1 VESSIYEKF
10 KSDFCLKVSELI
22 VGDPSKLDTEFG
34 AISSEEHFHKIKNY
48 MDLAKNEGATVLTG
62 GTVEN
67 LSGRCA
73 KGWYFRPTVLEGLS
87 HSSKLN
93 KEEIFGPIVTLQSFT
108 SESEA
113 IGMANDTDY
122 GLSATIWT
130 EDIDKGKRI
139 SDGVDSGVIWI
150 NTWLLRDLR
159 TPFGGMK
166 NSGLG
171 REGGDD
177 ALEFFT
183 EQKNIC
189 IPK

>member
-1 VESSIYEKF
+1 
-10 KSDFCLKVSELI
+10 
-22 VGDPSKLDTEFG
+22 
-34 AISSEEHFHKIKNY
+34 
-48 MDLAKNEGATVLTG
+48 MDLANKEGATVLTG
-62 GTVEN
+62 GTVEK

-73 KGWYFRPTVLEGLS
+73 KGWYFRPTVLEGLN

-139 SDGVDSGVIWI
+139 SGGVDSGVIWI

-177 ALEFFT
+177 ALRFFT

>member
-1 VESSIYEKF
+1 
-10 KSDFCLKVSELI
+10 
-22 VGDPSKLDTEFG
+22 
-34 AISSEEHFHKIKNY
+34 
-48 MDLAKNEGATVLTG
+48 MDLANKEGATVLTG
-62 GTVEN
+62 GTVEK

-73 KGWYFRPTVLEGLS
+73 KGWYFRPTVLEGLG

-93 KEEIFGPIVTLQSFT
+93 KEEIFGPIVTLQSFN

-139 SDGVDSGVIWI
+139 SGGVDSGVIWI

>member
-10 KSDFCLKVSELI
+10 KSDFSLKVSELI
-22 VGDPSKLDTEFG
+22 VGDPLKLDTQFG
-34 AISSEEHFHKIKNY
+34 AISSEQHFHKIKYY
-48 MDLAKNEGATVLTG
+48 MDLANEEGATVLTG
-62 GTVEN
+62 GNVEK

-73 KGWYFRPTVLEGLS
+73 KGWYFRPTVLEGLN

-93 KEEIFGPIVTLQSFT
+93 REEIFGPIVTLQSFA

-113 IGMANDTDY
+113 ISMANDTDY

-130 EDIDKGKRI
+130 EDLDKGKRI
-139 SDGVDSGVIWI
+139 SGSVDSGVIWI

-171 REGGDD
+171 REGGYD

-183 EQKNIC
+183 EQKTIC
-189 IPK
+189 IPR